1 LKNAESTLKDVLMT
15 VQAVQNDR
23 DKFPHIDDAQLFER
37 KSLVHTSKERLVKAK
52 DEINSEAVKLKLL
65 EDERNKAVRRSGD
78 GLLGARTDEE
88 RENTSFI
95 MDNQAQTSLLL
106 ERQDK
111 TLDKLGEPVSR
122 ATANSS
128 SVVQLEHD
136 CNNGI
141 N

>member
-1 LKNAESTLKDVLMT
+1 
-15 VQAVQNDR
+15 
-23 DKFPHIDDAQLFER
+23 
-37 KSLVHTSKERLVKAK
+37 
-52 DEINSEAVKLKLL
+52 L
-65 EDERNKAVRRSGD
+65 EDKRNKAVQSSGD
-78 GLLGARTDEE
+78 GQLGAQTDEE